1 MPHWKHCHT
10 CCGWSCNASIT
21 QLEWASRQPA
31 ANAAAE
37 ERWPACQPMS
47 RAVGPS
53 PHIPASADVQ
63 VLTLP
68 CPPPLPSPAFPCAP
82 SSPAAEVE
90 AKFAKSAWG
99 QKLSKR
105 SAKAAMS
112 DFDRYKAAVTKMK
125 RSAKVRK
132 AFNALKKS
140 AK

>member
-1 MPHWKHCHT
+1 M
-10 CCGWSCNASIT
+10 
-21 QLEWASRQPA
+21 E
-31 ANAAAE
+31 
-37 ERWPACQPMS
+37 
-47 RAVGPS
+47 AVGLLSHILPLPLRVLTSPWSPPS
-53 PHIPASADVQ
+53 PPAR
-63 VLTLP
+63 LP
-68 CPPPLPSPAFPCAP
+68 F
-82 SSPAAEVE
+82 PAAEVE